1 MLLVR
6 VPADDVAMTTSTRTP
21 SDSIDECVLDGADLF
36 VEDRFSARAKVAA
49 EAGRTVVVSI
59 PDVPAGRLTGTSY
72 ALLHVFVEGRLRAA
86 LQRAGFSRVDRRCDA
101 DGRVA
106 CLVATK

>member
-1 MLLVR
+1 
-6 VPADDVAMTTSTRTP
+6 MTTITRTP
-21 SDSIDECVLDGADLF
+21 FDGIDGHVLDGAELF

-49 EAGRTVVVSI
+49 EADRTVVVSI
-59 PDVPAGRLTGTSY
+59 PDVPAGRLTGTSH

-86 LQRAGFSRVDRRCDA
+86 LQQAGFSRVERRCEA

-106 CLVATK
+106 YLVATK